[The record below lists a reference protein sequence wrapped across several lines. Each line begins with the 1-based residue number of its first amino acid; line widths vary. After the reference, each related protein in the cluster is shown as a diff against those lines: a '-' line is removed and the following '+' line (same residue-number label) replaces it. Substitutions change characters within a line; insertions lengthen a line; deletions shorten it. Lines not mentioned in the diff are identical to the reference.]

1 MKHFKV
7 CLAILSLLS
16 CLPVIGC
23 SGGQPGSA
31 PTASTPTPTP
41 TPTPAV
47 DFALVISPQAIT
59 VQQGSSAPIAFSVKS
74 TGTVSIT
81 TQNIYFYAAT
91 TLNNLPSG
99 VILSTF
105 NSYADAIASCT
116 VTSSCNNPG
125 FLNGTSADQ
134 YADNVYLDTSS
145 TATPGTYN
153 VTVTAVAAAGTYD
166 NGSNTATYPA
176 ITHTYTLPLTI
187 TAPPSAPA
195 PPAPDFSLVVT
206 NSSGTVTSLTLDAAN
221 DWGASI
227 SVEVMPLNGFTVDGA
242 VNVTATGVPS
252 LDGNLELGSTLPA
265 VATPAHSIPID
276 LYSTTDQSGV
286 YNVVFKGTDGA
297 LSHTVTLAVT
307 VVPPAAASFTVTP
320 AANPAYICNTSNVT
334 AQCSAEPGTWTSN
347 TLDFSG
353 AVPLELTLTNPLDAG
368 PYPVVVTFT
377 GVPTGVA
384 ITERRGSNEPVCVD
398 DTATGYSVDTST
410 LGTGE
415 EAWLYVQT
423 DSTLGCENSSLD
435 IGALPPAITSVQAA
449 SGTYTITATENLPG
463 GGTLVAAFQVIVP

>member
-242 VNVTATGVPS
+242 VSISSTGLPS
-252 LDGNLELGSTLPA
+252 SDANLFSGTHLPA
-265 VATPAHSIPID
+265 IATPAFPVSTN
-276 LYSTTDQSGV
+276 LYSLTDRSGT
-286 YNVVFKGTDGA
+286 YNVVFTGTDG
-297 LSHTVTLAVT
+297 
-307 VVPPAAASFTVTP
+307 
-320 AANPAYICNTSNVT
+320 
-334 AQCSAEPGTWTSN
+334 
-347 TLDFSG
+347 
-353 AVPLELTLTNPLDAG
+353 PL
-368 PYPVVVTFT
+368 
-377 GVPTGVA
+377 
-384 ITERRGSNEPVCVD
+384 
-398 DTATGYSVDTST
+398 
-410 LGTGE
+410 
-415 EAWLYVQT
+415 
-423 DSTLGCENSSLD
+423 
-435 IGALPPAITSVQAA
+435 
-449 SGTYTITATENLPG
+449 
-463 GGTLVAAFQVIVP
+463 